1 MSKSE
6 EEECKLKINT
16 TPTDLSRSEISDT
29 EKEFKRKTYWKS
41 CCLTIDRRAVQ
52 FFSQLSISL
61 IIIVFCLFQLH
72 TKPKCD
78 TGEYLS
84 LLTMVLGMWIDAPR
98 LEHK

>member
-6 EEECKLKINT
+6 EEECKLNINT
-16 TPTDLSRSEISDT
+16 TPKDLSLSELSQESFNKQT
-29 EKEFKRKTYWKS
+29 TWKS

-98 LEHK
+98 LDK

>member
-1 MSKSE
+1 MSE
-6 EEECKLKINT
+6 EEECKLKINN
-16 TPTDLSRSEISDT
+16 TPKDLSNSEISDT
-29 EKEFKRKTYWKS
+29 ESINKHTTWRS

-72 TKPKCD
+72 IKPKCD

-84 LLTMVLGMWIDAPR
+84 LLTMVLGIWIEAPR

>member
-1 MSKSE
+1 MSNS

-16 TPTDLSRSEISDT
+16 TPREDLSLSQLSQESFNKQT
-29 EKEFKRKTYWKS
+29 TWKS

>member
-29 EKEFKRKTYWKS
+29 ESINKQTTWRS

-72 TKPKCD
+72 IKPKCD

-84 LLTMVLGMWIDAPR
+84 LLTMVLGIWIEAPR

>member
-1 MSKSE
+1 MSNSE
-6 EEECKLKINT
+6 DECKVRINT
-16 TPTDLSRSEISDT
+16 TPKEELSLSELSQ
-29 EKEFKRKTYWKS
+29 ESFNKKTTWKS

-52 FFSQLSISL
+52 FFSQLCISL
-61 IIIVFCLFQLH
+61 IIIIFCLFQLH

-78 TGEYLS
+78 TAEYLS

>member
-1 MSKSE
+1 MSE

-16 TPTDLSRSEISDT
+16 PRDLSRSEISDT
-29 EKEFKRKTYWKS
+29 ESINKQTTWRS

-98 LEHK
+98 LDK

>member
-1 MSKSE
+1 MS
-6 EEECKLKINT
+6 EEECKLNINT
-16 TPTDLSRSEISDT
+16 TPRDLSRSEISDT
-29 EKEFKRKTYWKS
+29 ESINKQTTWRS

-98 LEHK
+98 LDK

>member
-16 TPTDLSRSEISDT
+16 NTTPRDLSLSELSQ
-29 EKEFKRKTYWKS
+29 ESFNKRTTWKS

-98 LEHK
+98 LDK